1 MDEARAKSGRGPR
14 LVTRETT
21 EEQPVAISSV
31 GAQSEKVDQRI
42 TFDEFLR
49 VDIRVGRILDVKP
62 FPQARKAAYQLRIDF
77 GQEIGERQS
86 SAQLVARY
94 SPDELLGRDVLA
106 VVNFPPRQIANFFS
120 EVLVLGVPDED
131 GQVVLV
137 QPSHEVPLG
146 GRLF

>member
-1 MDEARAKSGRGPR
+1 MRPERRGPR
-14 LVTRETT
+14 IVTREPT
-21 EEQPVAISSV
+21 ELQPAGIATD
-31 GAQSEKVDQRI
+31 GANQADGADQRI

-49 VDIRVGRILDVKP
+49 VDVRVGRILDVKP
-62 FPQARKAAYQLRIDF
+62 FPQARKPAYQLRIDF

-94 SPDELLGRDVLA
+94 SPEELLGRHVLA

-137 QPSHEVPLG
+137 QPSQGVPLG